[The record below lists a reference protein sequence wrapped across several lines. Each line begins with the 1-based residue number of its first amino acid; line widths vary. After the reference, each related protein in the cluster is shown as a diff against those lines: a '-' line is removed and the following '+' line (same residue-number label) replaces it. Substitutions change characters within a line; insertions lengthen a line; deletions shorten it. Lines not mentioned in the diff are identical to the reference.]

1 MMLEVHKILENVRM
15 AGIFCNFKQVE
26 IVVDDIGIVY
36 HSNAP
41 IFSVMQIFV
50 GEPRISLSGV
60 HSEALLFQLIQFVKK
75 VE

>member
-15 AGIFCNFKQVE
+15 AGMFCNFGQVE
-26 IVVDDIGIVY
+26 TMVDDIGIMY